1 MNSNII
7 NGKREYD
14 EKNYGEALKY
24 FDRVS
29 SSDED
34 YSYMLIYKINSLME
48 LEEYEKC
55 LKLLNSLIEDMPYDR
70 LLWYEKIRCHI
81 FLKQEKNAFR
91 SLSEFERLI
100 DEDDKYFTLSV
111 AKFYDVLGDSE
122 SALKFCNRALEID
135 ENYEEAL
142 QQKAQIACLNK
153 NEDLMMECSE
163 KLIELAKGDII
174 KLMLPFLLNLF
185 SGNYI
190 RAYEIIPMMDEIDD
204 EHSELLKSAIYQHM
218 VDDLKLEIRLT
229 SPAEWH
235 VDDALKLLFKYKY
248 EGIEAGIFKGVGY
261 FIV

>member
-81 FLKQEKNAFR
+81 FLKASRRMAESR
-91 SLSEFERLI
+91 SR
-100 DEDDKYFTLSV
+100 
-111 AKFYDVLGDSE
+111 
-122 SALKFCNRALEID
+122 
-135 ENYEEAL
+135 
-142 QQKAQIACLNK
+142 
-153 NEDLMMECSE
+153 
-163 KLIELAKGDII
+163 
-174 KLMLPFLLNLF
+174 
-185 SGNYI
+185 
-190 RAYEIIPMMDEIDD
+190 
-204 EHSELLKSAIYQHM
+204 
-218 VDDLKLEIRLT
+218 
-229 SPAEWH
+229 
-235 VDDALKLLFKYKY
+235 
-248 EGIEAGIFKGVGY
+248 
-261 FIV
+261 